1 MFKGVRKM
9 NALSNALTDIKNHY
23 GIDETENI
31 TVDYGITTSAMFTSN
46 NYTYLITI
54 TPIPKPKEQNV
65 PEEEGENGVL

>member
-1 MFKGVRKM
+1 M

-23 GIDETENI
+23 GIEETENI

-54 TPIPKPKEQNV
+54 TPIPKPKEQSV
-65 PEEEGENGVL
+65 PGEEGENGVL

>member
-1 MFKGVRKM
+1 M

-23 GIDETENI
+23 GIEEAKNI

-54 TPIPKPKEQNV
+54 TPIPNSKEKIV
-65 PEEEGENGVL
+65 SGEEGENGVL